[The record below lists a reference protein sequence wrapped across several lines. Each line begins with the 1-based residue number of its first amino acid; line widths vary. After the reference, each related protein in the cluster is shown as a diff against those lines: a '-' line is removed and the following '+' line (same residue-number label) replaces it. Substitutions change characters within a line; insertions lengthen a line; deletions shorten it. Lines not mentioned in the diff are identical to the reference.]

1 MSYFNIGD
9 HHYLFDPIINQHAPS
24 ADIDECLLGTS
35 GCERLCNNTQGSYTC
50 SCPAGYTLFEGED
63 VTLVAN
69 HSCVC
74 KLTVFLVLSC
84 RILSGCITSLA
95 NVLYLGI
102 QCSVPRNVNDFV
114 FCELDDL
121 LLTHLLFETPHHV
134 KGVYY
139 NVYICHSF
147 NSFALLLNI

>member
-1 MSYFNIGD
+1 MLLNVVSYFNIGD

-95 NVLYLGI
+95 NV
-102 QCSVPRNVNDFV
+102 

-121 LLTHLLFETPHHV
+121 LLTHLLFETPHYA
-134 KGVYY
+134 KGVFYS
-139 NVYICHSF
+139 VYICHSF